1 MLQFIKLL
9 FGENMPHQIITD
21 LNNRYT
27 AKQFDPEKR
36 ISAEDMAVF
45 TEALRLS
52 ASSINAQPWQFIIL
66 ESETAKQRFHDSFA
80 NMFQFNQHHAKEAS
94 HIVLFAHNPNFN
106 KEDYKKV
113 VDVEVS
119 SGHLPAERYD
129 EMLNGAFGF
138 VEANTDEAG
147 FNGNWTKSQTY
158 IALGNALHAAARL
171 NIDSTTMEGIDTALL
186 GDIFKDELGGYVCDV
201 ALALGYHS
209 DADYNFGLPKA
220 RLATEDV
227 ITVI

>member
-1 MLQFIKLL
+1 
-9 FGENMPHQIITD
+9 MPHQIITD

-27 AKQFDPEKR
+27 VKQFDSEKR

-52 ASSINAQPWQFIIL
+52 ASSINSQPWQFIIL
-66 ESETAKQRFHDSFA
+66 ESDAAKQRFYDSFA
-80 NMFQFNQHHAKEAS
+80 NMYQFNQHHAKEAS
-94 HIVLFAHNPNFN
+94 HIVLFAHNPHYTIA
-106 KEDYKKV
+106 DYKKV

-119 SGHLPAERYD
+119 SGHLPAEKYD
-129 EMLNGAFGF
+129 DMLNGAYGF
-138 VEANTDEAG
+138 AQANTDETG

-158 IALGNALHAAARL
+158 IALGNALHTAARL
-171 NIDSTTMEGIDTALL
+171 NIDSTTMEGVDTELL
-186 GDIFKDELGGYVCDV
+186 GDIFKEELGGFVCDV

-220 RLATEDV
+220 RLATENV
-227 ITVI
+227 IKVI